1 MSLNFPSADLQ
12 SGTIVIRFLDAV
24 VSRSVQVECVMD
36 QTDFGDV
43 VGIEILPFRAQ
54 LTGGRLEGPQSA
66 GAVRW
71 SYDAEDDA
79 LWVHVMKGRSQV
91 QTSIL
96 AMVGLDVAQR
106 VVRLEAPVP
115 PPKY

>member
-1 MSLNFPSADLQ
+1 MSRELPFADVQ
-12 SGTIVIRFLDAV
+12 SGTLVIRFLDAAV
-24 VSRSVQVECVMD
+24 ARSVQVECVID

-79 LWVHVMKGRSQV
+79 LWVHVMKGRSQH
-91 QTSIL
+91 QTSIV
-96 AMVGLDVAQR
+96 ATVGLDVAQR